1 MEIVIIILVALIALD
16 FAALRWGVDTRDG
29 FSAAQPRYPFA

>member
-1 MEIVIIILVALIALD
+1 MEIVVLLLIAIVALD

-29 FSAAQPRYPFA
+29 FGAVRPRPPF